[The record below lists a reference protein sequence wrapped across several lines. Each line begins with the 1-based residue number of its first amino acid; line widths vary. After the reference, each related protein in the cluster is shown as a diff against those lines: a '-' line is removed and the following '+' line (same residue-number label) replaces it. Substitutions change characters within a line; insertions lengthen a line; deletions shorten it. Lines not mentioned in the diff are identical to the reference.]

1 MKPFHHSSFV
11 FPLFFLIVLFFI
23 SCSRQPEIPIKISRL
38 EQSMFNVPIDSIPDE
53 KYPGYRYTI
62 ISPQDYISYWEQ
74 QYSELFDLYCINIIC
89 IGSPKSPNFSDE
101 LTKFVTHPDMRY
113 VYERV
118 MSVFP
123 DLKEI
128 ESGLGRAFYNYSET
142 FPDRAIPSIYTLISG
157 LNESMI
163 VTETAIAIALD
174 KYLGKD
180 EDIYSQIEMPSY
192 LRQVMDRKYIVRD
205 CMENW
210 LTTEFPFNDSI
221 NNLLANI
228 IYNGKIMYALHKLM
242 PEAPDNLLF
251 GYTPSQMNWCYNNT
265 GLMWRHLVENKMLFI
280 TDNFAINKL
289 INPAPF
295 SFSSTGDSP
304 GRAVTWLGYKIVT
317 SYMKR
322 NRVSLEALLLDNDYQ
337 KILDK
342 ARFKP

>member
-1 MKPFHHSSFV
+1 M
-11 FPLFFLIVLFFI
+11 
-23 SCSRQPEIPIKISRL
+23 
-38 EQSMFNVPIDSIPDE
+38 EQSLFTVPIDSIPT
-53 KYPGYRYTI
+53 YV
-62 ISPQDYISYWEQ
+62 SLWEE
-74 QYSELFDLYCINIIC
+74 QYGELFDLYALNIISV
-89 IGSPKSPNFSDE
+89 GSPKSPEFPEE
-101 LTKFVTHPDMRY
+101 LTKFITHPDMRF

-118 MSVFP
+118 MAVFP
-123 DLKEI
+123 DLNEI
-128 ESGLGRAFYNYSET
+128 ESGLGKAFYNYSKA
-142 FPDRAIPSIYTLISG
+142 FPDRDIPSVYTLISG

-180 EDIYSQIEMPSY
+180 EDIYFRMDLPSY
-192 LRQVMDRKYIVRD
+192 MRQVMDRKYIVRD

-210 LTTEFPFNDSI
+210 ITTEFPFNDSI

-228 IYNGKIMYALHKLM
+228 IYKGKIMYALHKLL
-242 PEAPDNLLF
+242 PEAPDSLIF
-251 GYTPSQMNWCYNNT
+251 GYTPSQMRWCYNNT
-265 GLMWRHLVENKMLFI
+265 EQMWRHLVENKMLFI
-280 TDNFAINKL
+280 TDHFAISKL

-295 SFSSTGDSP
+295 SFSSTIDSP

-322 NRVSLEALLLDNDYQ
+322 NKVSLEVLLLDDDYQ